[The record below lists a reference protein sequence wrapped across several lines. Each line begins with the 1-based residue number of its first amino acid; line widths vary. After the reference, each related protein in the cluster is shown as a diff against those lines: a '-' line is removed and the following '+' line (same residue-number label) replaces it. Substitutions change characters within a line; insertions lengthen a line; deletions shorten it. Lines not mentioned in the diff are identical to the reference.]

1 MFWNSIKRGGY
12 GDSSSSPT
20 TPAYLVLA
28 MLSLFILFHD
38 LGKPVL
44 FDPDEG
50 RNAEVAREILLRKDW
65 VTPHYDFIP
74 YLDKPIFLFWLIAV
88 SFKIFGVSEWS
99 ARLPSILA
107 ALGCLWDNSWLQVGA
122 YP

>member
-38 LGKPVL
+38 LGKPV
-44 FDPDEG
+44 FQH
-50 RNAEVAREILLRKDW
+50 AYLL
-65 VTPHYDFIP
+65 
-74 YLDKPIFLFWLIAV
+74 
-88 SFKIFGVSEWS
+88 S
-99 ARLPSILA
+99 
-107 ALGCLWDNSWLQVGA
+107 
-122 YP
+122 

>member
-44 FDPDEG
+44 FDSDEG
-50 RNAEVAREILLRKDW
+50 RNAEVAREILLG
-65 VTPHYDFIP
+65 TP
-74 YLDKPIFLFWLIAV
+74 L
-88 SFKIFGVSEWS
+88 
-99 ARLPSILA
+99 R
-107 ALGCLWDNSWLQVGA
+107 
-122 YP
+122 